1 MERKPVAVSSR
12 ADGGRVAALR
22 ALAIR
27 DFVIVDRLEI
37 EFDAGFSALTG
48 ETGAGKSILID
59 ALGLLLGGRADPGV
73 VRPGRDRAE
82 LSAEFDI
89 AGEPA
94 VAEWLATHDL
104 SDPDGGACLLR
115 RVIDAGGRSRAF
127 INGRGVTLGQLRELG
142 EQLVDIHGQHSHQ
155 SLARPAEQRAI
166 LDGFG
171 GHHELLARTGAAW
184 QAWQGAR
191 RARQDAER
199 GQAELAQRREELEWQ
214 VAQLATLAFDAAEW
228 DAVNQE
234 HARLGNA
241 AALIESAE
249 YALAALG
256 DGEGS
261 ALAQVS
267 TVLARLRDSASV
279 DREAEASLELMAG
292 ADAQLKE
299 AARELRHYRDRLDI
313 DPGRL
318 RELDARIEAV
328 QDAARKFRVQPAELG
343 RLHARLDAEQR
354 QLDHAADPRALAAA
368 EASARAA
375 YKEAAALLTRARQRV
390 AARLQTAVTEGMQ
403 ALAMAGGRFEV
414 VLQPI
419 GVAAGPGLPAEPA
432 RQSRSSAASASK
444 GRGVPG
450 AAKASSPAAT
460 SGTASGATSGAT
472 SGTTHVDSPGSLHG
486 DEAIEIRVSA
496 NPGMPPAPLAA
507 VASGGE
513 LSRISLALR
522 KVTSA
527 ATRVPL
533 LVFDEVD
540 AGIGGGVAEIV
551 GRLLR
556 ELGRTH
562 QVMCVTHLP
571 QVAASAARQ
580 YQVAKRVVGGQT
592 VSRVEPLDDAA
603 RVDEIARMLG
613 GVRITATTR
622 QHADELLRQAR
633 EDAAAG

>member
-1 MERKPVAVSSR
+1 VERNAVAKAPPR
-12 ADGGRVAALR
+12 AEGRVVALR

-27 DFVIVDRLEI
+27 DFVIVDRLEL

-48 ETGAGKSILID
+48 ETGAGKSILVD
-59 ALGLLLGGRADPGV
+59 ALGLLLGGRADAGV

-89 AGEPA
+89 AGAPGA
-94 VAEWLATHDL
+94 AEWLVAREL

-127 INGRGVTLGQLRELG
+127 INGRSVTLGQLRELG
-142 EQLVDIHGQHSHQ
+142 ELLVDIHGQHSYQ
-155 SLARPAEQRAI
+155 SLARPAEQRSI
-166 LDGFG
+166 LDGYG
-171 GHHELLARTGAAW
+171 GHPELAQQVAVAW
-184 QAWQGAR
+184 QAWQA
-191 RARQDAER
+191 ARQAREDAER
-199 GQAELAQRREELEWQ
+199 GQAELARRREELEWQ
-214 VAQLATLAFDAAEW
+214 TSQLATLAFDAGDWE
-228 DAVNQE
+228 AVNQE

-241 AALIESAE
+241 AALIESTE
-249 YALAALG
+249 HALAALG
-256 DGEGS
+256 DGEGG

-267 TVLARLRDSASV
+267 SVLARLRDSASV
-279 DREAEASLELMAG
+279 DREAEAALELVAG

-299 AARELRHYRDRLDI
+299 AVRELRHYRDRLDI
-313 DPGRL
+313 DPARL
-318 RELDARIEAV
+318 RELDARIQAV
-328 QDAARKFRVQPAELG
+328 QDAARRFRVPPAELG
-343 RLHARLDAEQR
+343 SLQVRLDAELR
-354 QLDHAADPRALAAA
+354 QLDRAADARALAAA
-368 EASARAA
+368 EAAARTA
-375 YKEAAALLTRARQRV
+375 YKEAASLLTRARRR
-390 AARLQTAVTEGMQ
+390 AATRLGTAVTEAMQ
-403 ALAMAGGRFEV
+403 ALAMAGGRFEAALV
-414 VLQPI
+414 PVA
-419 GVAAGPGLPAEPA
+419 GAAGT
-432 RQSRSSAASASK
+432 R
-444 GRGVPG
+444 
-450 AAKASSPAAT
+450 AAT
-460 SGTASGATSGAT
+460 GPGDASG
-472 SGTTHVDSPGSLHG
+472 GSAHG
-486 DEAIEIRVSA
+486 DEGVEFRVSA
-496 NPGMPPAPLAA
+496 NPGMPPAPLAS

-556 ELGRTH
+556 ALGQTR

-571 QVAASAARQ
+571 QVAACAERQ
-580 YQVAKRVVGGQT
+580 YQVAKRVADGQT
-592 VSRVEPLDDAA
+592 VSRVEALDDAA

>member
-1 MERKPVAVSSR
+1 MAVRPDSSR
-12 ADGGRVAALR
+12 GPALR

-27 DFVIVDRLEI
+27 DFVIVDSLDL

-59 ALGLLLGGRADPGV
+59 ALGLLLGDRADAGV

-82 LSAEFDI
+82 LAAEFDI
-89 AGEPA
+89 AGEPE
-94 VAEWLATHDL
+94 VAGWLAAREL
-104 SDPDGGACLLR
+104 ADPDGGACLVR
-115 RVIDAGGRSRAF
+115 RLIDAGGRSRAF

-171 GHHELLARTGAAW
+171 RHEELLRRVASAW
-184 QAWQGAR
+184 QQWQSAS
-191 RARQDAER
+191 RARADAER
-199 GQAELAQRREELEWQ
+199 GQAELAERRESLEWQ
-214 VAQLATLAFDAAEW
+214 TGQLATLAFDADDW
-228 DAVNQE
+228 QAVNAE

-267 TVLARLRDSASV
+267 AVLARLRDSASV
-279 DREAEASLELMAG
+279 DREAEAAFELMAG

-313 DPGRL
+313 DPARL

-328 QDAARKFRVQPAELG
+328 QDAARRFRVPPAELG
-343 RLHARLDAEQR
+343 LLQARLEDELQ
-354 QLDHAADPRALAAA
+354 QLDREGDPRALAAA
-368 EASARAA
+368 EAAARTA
-375 YKEAAALLTRARQRV
+375 YKEAAALLSRARQRV
-390 AARLQTAVTEGMQ
+390 APRLARAVTEAMQ
-403 ALAMAGGRFEV
+403 TLAMEGGRFEV
-414 VLQPI
+414 VLLPVA
-419 GVAAGPGLPAEPA
+419 GAAAPAAAMAAAGPATRPAAAAAVRPTA
-432 RQSRSSAASASK
+432 RSAARPSAADAVPASK
-444 GRGVPG
+444 LRG
-450 AAKASSPAAT
+450 APAADD
-460 SGTASGATSGAT
+460 AR
-472 SGTTHVDSPGSLHG
+472 GSVHG
-486 DEAIEIRVSA
+486 DETVEFRVSA
-496 NPGMPPAPLAA
+496 NPGMPASALAS

-556 ELGRTH
+556 ALGRTH

-571 QVAASAARQ
+571 QVAASAQRQ
-580 YQVAKRVVGGQT
+580 YHVVKRVVGGQT

-603 RVDEIARMLG
+603 RVEEIARMLG

>member
-1 MERKPVAVSSR
+1 VERSAVAVAGRCGASR
-12 ADGGRVAALR
+12 GPVLR
-22 ALAIR
+22 ALSIR
-27 DFVIVDRLEI
+27 DFVIVDRLELD
-37 EFDAGFSALTG
+37 FGAGFSALTG

-59 ALGLLLGGRADPGV
+59 ALGLLLGDRADPGV
-73 VRPGRDRAE
+73 VRPGRERAE
-82 LSAEFDI
+82 LCAEFDI
-89 AGEPA
+89 ADEPP
-94 VAEWLATHDL
+94 VAEWLAARDL
-104 SDPDGGACLLR
+104 ADADGGACLLR
-115 RVIDAGGRSRAF
+115 RVIEAGGRSRAF
-127 INGRGVTLGQLRELG
+127 INGRVVTLAQLRELG

-171 GHHELLARTGAAW
+171 GHDELLRRVGATW
-184 QAWQGAR
+184 QQWQDASQ
-191 RARQDAER
+191 ARQDAER
-199 GQAELAQRREELEWQ
+199 GQAELALRREALEWQ
-214 VAQLATLAFDAAEW
+214 TAQLATLAFDADDW
-228 DAVNQE
+228 QAVNAE

-249 YALAALG
+249 YALAALD

-267 TVLARLRDSASV
+267 AVLSRLRDSASV
-279 DREAEASLELMAG
+279 DGEAEAALELMAG

-299 AARELRHYRDRLDI
+299 AVRELRHYRDRLDI
-313 DPGRL
+313 DPARL

-328 QDAARKFRVQPAELG
+328 QDAARRFRVPPAELG
-343 RLHARLDAEQR
+343 ALQSRLQAELGQID
-354 QLDHAADPRALAAA
+354 QATDVRALAAA
-368 EASARAA
+368 EATARSAYR
-375 YKEAAALLTRARQRV
+375 EAGALLTRARQK
-390 AARLQTAVTEGMQ
+390 AAGRLGRAVTEAMQ
-403 ALAMAGGRFEV
+403 ALAMEGGCFEA
-414 VLQPI
+414 VLLP
-419 GVAAGPGLPAEPA
+419 VAAT
-432 RQSRSSAASASK
+432 
-444 GRGVPG
+444 GRAVPDG
-450 AAKASSPAAT
+450 EA
-460 SGTASGATSGAT
+460 
-472 SGTTHVDSPGSLHG
+472 PGSSHG
-486 DEAIEIRVSA
+486 DEGIEFRVSA
-496 NPGMPPAPLAA
+496 NPGMRPAALAA

-527 ATRVPL
+527 VTRVPL

-562 QVMCVTHLP
+562 QVMCVTHLA

-580 YQVAKRVVGGQT
+580 YQVVKRVADGQT
-592 VSRVEPLDDAA
+592 VSRVEPLDDVA
-603 RVDEIARMLG
+603 RIEEIARMLG

-633 EDAAAG
+633 EDAAGT

>member
-1 MERKPVAVSSR
+1 MAARPHGNRV
-12 ADGGRVAALR
+12 GGLR

-27 DFVIVDRLEI
+27 DFVIVDRLEL
-37 EFDAGFSALTG
+37 EFGGGFSALTG

-73 VRPGRDRAE
+73 VRPGRERAE

-89 AGEPA
+89 DGEAGIA
-94 VAEWLATHDL
+94 QWLEAHEL

-115 RVIDAGGRSRAF
+115 RSIDAGGRSRAF
-127 INGRGVTLGQLRELG
+127 INGHGVTLGQLRELG

-171 GHHELLARTGAAW
+171 GHQELVARVATAW
-184 QAWQGAR
+184 QAWQSAR

-199 GQAELAQRREELEWQ
+199 GQAELSQRREELEWQ
-214 VAQLATLAFDAAEW
+214 TAQLSALAFEADEW
-228 DAVNQE
+228 EAVNQE

-249 YALAALG
+249 FALAALG
-256 DGEGS
+256 DGEQS
-261 ALAQVS
+261 ALVQVS
-267 TVLARLRDSASV
+267 AVLARLRDSASV
-279 DREAEASLELMAG
+279 DREAEAVLELMAG

-299 AARELRHYRDRLDI
+299 AVRELRHYRDRLDI
-313 DPGRL
+313 DPARL
-318 RELDARIEAV
+318 RELDARIDAV
-328 QDAARKFRVQPAELG
+328 QGAARKFRVPPTELG
-343 RLHARLDAEQR
+343 VLQRRLEDELR
-354 QLDHAADPRALAAA
+354 QLDRSADPRALAAA
-368 EASARAA
+368 EASARTA

-390 AARLQTAVTEGMQ
+390 ATRLGTAVTEGMQ
-403 ALAMAGGRFEV
+403 TLAMAGGRFEV
-414 VLQPI
+414 VLQAVGGGATPSPAPE
-419 GVAAGPGLPAEPA
+419 GATAATPA
-432 RQSRSSAASASK
+432 RGKGAAAAAKGQGAASAAVS
-444 GRGVPG
+444 VE
-450 AAKASSPAAT
+450 AA
-460 SGTASGATSGAT
+460 
-472 SGTTHVDSPGSLHG
+472 GSAHG
-486 DEAIEIRVSA
+486 DETVEFRVSA
-496 NPGMPPAPLAA
+496 NPGMPPASLAS

-556 ELGRTH
+556 ELGHTH

-571 QVAASAARQ
+571 QVAASAACQ
-580 YQVAKRVVGGQT
+580 YQVAKRVADGQT
-592 VSRVEPLDDAA
+592 VSRVERLDDAA

-633 EDAAAG
+633 EDAAAD

>member
-1 MERKPVAVSSR
+1 VERSPVAV
-12 ADGGRVAALR
+12 AGRPGVRRGPALR
-22 ALAIR
+22 ALSIR
-27 DFVIVDRLEI
+27 DFVIVDRLDLD
-37 EFDAGFSALTG
+37 FGAGFSALTG

-59 ALGLLLGGRADPGV
+59 ALGLLLGDRADPGV
-73 VRPGRDRAE
+73 VRPGRARAE

-89 AGEPA
+89 ADEPP
-94 VAEWLATHDL
+94 VAEWLAAHDL
-104 SDPDGGACLLR
+104 ADPDGGACLLR
-115 RVIDAGGRSRAF
+115 RVIEVGGRSRAF
-127 INGRGVTLGQLRELG
+127 INGRGVTLGQLRDLG

-171 GHHELLARTGAAW
+171 GHHDLLRRTGAAW
-184 QAWQGAR
+184 QQW
-191 RARQDAER
+191 QDASRALQDAQR
-199 GQAELAQRREELEWQ
+199 GREELAQRREALEWQ
-214 VAQLATLAFDAAEW
+214 TRQLAALAFDADDW
-228 DAVNQE
+228 QAVNAE

-249 YALAALG
+249 FALSALG

-267 TVLARLRDSASV
+267 AMLSRLRDSARV
-279 DREAEASLELMAG
+279 DHEANAALELMAS

-299 AARELRHYRDRLDI
+299 AARALRHYRDRLDI
-313 DPGRL
+313 DPARL

-328 QDAARKFRVQPAELG
+328 QDAARRFRVPPAELG
-343 RLHARLDAEQR
+343 QLRVRLEAELN
-354 QLDHAADPRALAAA
+354 QLDQAADPRALAAA
-368 EASARAA
+368 EAAARAA
-375 YKEAAALLTRARQRV
+375 YRDAAALLTRARQK
-390 AARLQTAVTEGMQ
+390 AAPRLGRAVTEAMQ
-403 ALAMAGGRFEV
+403 TLAMQGGSFEV
-414 VLQPI
+414 VLMP
-419 GVAAGPGLPAEPA
+419 V
-432 RQSRSSAASASK
+432 
-444 GRGVPG
+444 
-450 AAKASSPAAT
+450 
-460 SGTASGATSGAT
+460 
-472 SGTTHVDSPGSLHG
+472 SPGGRAGADADTPGSSHG
-486 DEAIEIRVSA
+486 DEGIEFRVSA
-496 NPGMPPAPLAA
+496 NPGMRSAALAS

-527 ATRVPL
+527 VTRVPL

-562 QVMCVTHLP
+562 QVMCVTHLA
-571 QVAASAARQ
+571 QVAASAAQQ
-580 YQVAKRVVGGQT
+580 YQVVKRVAGGQT

-603 RVDEIARMLG
+603 RLEEIARMLG

-633 EDAAAG
+633 EDAAAT

>member
-1 MERKPVAVSSR
+1 MASPAHN
-12 ADGGRVAALR
+12 GRVAALR

-27 DFVIVDRLEI
+27 DFVIVDRLDL
-37 EFDAGFSALTG
+37 EFEAGFSALTG

-89 AGEPA
+89 AGEPG
-94 VAEWLATHDL
+94 VAQWLEAREL

-115 RVIDAGGRSRAF
+115 RVVDAGGRSRAF
-127 INGRGVTLGQLRELG
+127 INGRSVTLGQLRELG
-142 EQLVDIHGQHSHQ
+142 EQLVDIHGQHAHQ

-171 GHHELLARTGAAW
+171 GHHDLLVQAGAAW
-184 QAWQGAR
+184 QAWQAAR

-214 VAQLATLAFDAAEW
+214 TAQLATLAFDAGDWET
-228 DAVNQE
+228 VNQE

-267 TVLARLRDSASV
+267 AVLARLRDSASV

-299 AARELRHYRDRLDI
+299 AVRELRHYRDRLDI
-313 DPGRL
+313 DPARL

-328 QDAARKFRVQPAELG
+328 QDAARRFRVPPAELG
-343 RLHARLDAEQR
+343 LLHARLDGELR
-354 QLDHAADPRALAAA
+354 QLDLAADPRALAAA
-368 EASARAA
+368 EASARAR

-390 AARLQTAVTEGMQ
+390 ATRLGTAVTEAMQ

-414 VLQPI
+414 VLQPV
-419 GVAAGPGLPAEPA
+419 GAAAGQGLPAQPVASAAQPA
-432 RQSRSSAASASK
+432 VPASKVRGAPPAPAKSRSPASAI
-444 GRGVPG
+444 G
-450 AAKASSPAAT
+450 PAQ
-460 SGTASGATSGAT
+460 
-472 SGTTHVDSPGSLHG
+472 VDSPGSLHG
-486 DEAIEIRVSA
+486 DETVEFRVSA
-496 NPGMPPAPLAA
+496 NPGMPPAALAS

-522 KVTSA
+522 KVTSS

-571 QVAASAARQ
+571 QVAASAVRQ
-580 YQVAKRVVGGQT
+580 YQVAKRVQDGQT
-592 VSRVEPLDDAA
+592 VSRVEPLDDVA

-622 QHADELLRQAR
+622 QHADELLRHAR

>member
-1 MERKPVAVSSR
+1 MAARPDS
-12 ADGGRVAALR
+12 GRVAALR

-73 VRPGRDRAE
+73 VRPGRERAE
-82 LSAEFDI
+82 LSAAFDI
-89 AGEPA
+89 AGVPA
-94 VAEWLATHDL
+94 VADWLAAREL

-115 RVIDAGGRSRAF
+115 RVVDAGGRSRAF
-127 INGRGVTLGQLRELG
+127 INGRSVTLGQLRELG

-171 GHHELLARTGAAW
+171 GHSDLLARASAAW
-184 QAWQGAR
+184 QAWQAAR
-191 RARQDAER
+191 RARQEAER

-214 VAQLATLAFDAAEW
+214 TAQLATLAFDAGDWE
-228 DAVNQE
+228 AVNQE

-261 ALAQVS
+261 ALVQVS
-267 TVLARLRDSASV
+267 AVLARLRDSASV

-299 AARELRHYRDRLDI
+299 AVRELRHYRDRLDI
-313 DPGRL
+313 DPARL

-328 QDAARKFRVQPAELG
+328 QDAARKFRVAPAELG
-343 RLHARLDAEQR
+343 LLHARLDAELR
-354 QLDHAADPRALAAA
+354 QLDRAADPRALAAS
-368 EASARAA
+368 EASARTA

-390 AARLQTAVTEGMQ
+390 ALRLASSVTEAMQ

-414 VLQPI
+414 VLQPV
-419 GVAAGPGLPAEPA
+419 GAAAGQGLSDQPVA
-432 RQSRSSAASASK
+432 QSASPQPASRV
-444 GRGVPG
+444 RGVP
-450 AAKASSPAAT
+450 APAKASRTVSAT
-460 SGTASGATSGAT
+460 TSAP
-472 SGTTHVDSPGSLHG
+472 VDSPGSLHG
-486 DEAIEIRVSA
+486 DETVEFRVSA
-496 NPGMPPAPLAA
+496 NPGMPPAALAA

-527 ATRVPL
+527 ATHVPL

-580 YQVAKRVVGGQT
+580 YQVAKRVVDGQT

-603 RVDEIARMLG
+603 RIDEIARMLG

>member
-1 MERKPVAVSSR
+1 MAARPHGTRV
-12 ADGGRVAALR
+12 GGLR

-27 DFVIVDRLEI
+27 DFVIVDRLEL
-37 EFDAGFSALTG
+37 EFGAGFSALTG

-73 VRPGRDRAE
+73 VRPGRERAE

-89 AGEPA
+89 DGEAGIARWLQAHELSEP
-94 VAEWLATHDL
+94 E
-104 SDPDGGACLLR
+104 GGACLLR
-115 RVIDAGGRSRAF
+115 RSIDAGGRSRAF
-127 INGRGVTLGQLRELG
+127 INGHGVTLGQLRELG
-142 EQLVDIHGQHSHQ
+142 EQLVDIHGPHSHQ

-171 GHHELLARTGAAW
+171 GHQELVARVATAW
-184 QAWQGAR
+184 QAWQAAR

-199 GQAELAQRREELEWQ
+199 GQAELSQRREELEWQ
-214 VAQLATLAFDAAEW
+214 TAQLSALAFEPDEW
-228 DAVNQE
+228 EAVNQE

-249 YALAALG
+249 FALAALG
-256 DGEGS
+256 DGEQS
-261 ALAQVS
+261 AQVQVS
-267 TVLARLRDSASV
+267 AVLARLRDSASV
-279 DREAEASLELMAG
+279 DREAEAVLELMAG

-299 AARELRHYRDRLDI
+299 AVRELRHYRDRLDI
-313 DPGRL
+313 DPARL
-318 RELDARIEAV
+318 RELDARIDAV
-328 QDAARKFRVQPAELG
+328 QGAARKFRVPPAELG
-343 RLHARLDAEQR
+343 VLQRRLEDELR
-354 QLDHAADPRALAAA
+354 QLDRSADPRALAAA
-368 EASARAA
+368 EASARTA
-375 YKEAAALLTRARQRV
+375 YKEAATLLTRARQRV
-390 AARLQTAVTEGMQ
+390 ATRLGTAVTEGMQ
-403 ALAMAGGRFEV
+403 TLAMAGGRCEV
-414 VLQPI
+414 VLQAVGGGATPSPAPE
-419 GVAAGPGLPAEPA
+419 GATAATPA
-432 RQSRSSAASASK
+432 RGK
-444 GRGVPG
+444 G
-450 AAKASSPAAT
+450 AATAAKGQAAT
-460 SGTASGATSGAT
+460 SAAVSAEAA
-472 SGTTHVDSPGSLHG
+472 GSAHG
-486 DEAIEIRVSA
+486 DEAVEFRVSA
-496 NPGMPPAPLAA
+496 NPGMPPAPLAS

-571 QVAASAARQ
+571 QVAASAACQ
-580 YQVAKRVVGGQT
+580 YQVAKRVADGQT
-592 VSRVEPLDDAA
+592 VSRVERLDDAA

>member
-1 MERKPVAVSSR
+1 MASR
-12 ADGGRVAALR
+12 PDSGRVAALR

-73 VRPGRDRAE
+73 VRPGRERAE

-89 AGEPA
+89 VGEPG
-94 VAEWLATHDL
+94 VAEWLAAREL

-115 RVIDAGGRSRAF
+115 RVVDAGGRSRAF
-127 INGRGVTLGQLRELG
+127 INGRSVTLGQLRELG

-171 GHHELLARTGAAW
+171 GHPDLVARTGAAW
-184 QAWQGAR
+184 QTWQAAR
-191 RARQDAER
+191 RARQEAEQ

-214 VAQLATLAFDAAEW
+214 TAQLSTLAFDAGEW
-228 DAVNQE
+228 EAVNQE

-261 ALAQVS
+261 ALVQVS
-267 TVLARLRDSASV
+267 AVLARLRDSASV

-299 AARELRHYRDRLDI
+299 AVRELRHYRDRLDI
-313 DPGRL
+313 DPARL

-328 QDAARKFRVQPAELG
+328 HDAARRFRVAPAELG
-343 RLHARLDAEQR
+343 LLHVRLDAELR
-354 QLDHAADPRALAAA
+354 QLDRAADPRALAVA
-368 EASARAA
+368 EASARTA

-390 AARLQTAVTEGMQ
+390 AARLASAVTEAMQ
-403 ALAMAGGRFEV
+403 TLAMAGGRFEV
-414 VLQPI
+414 VLQPV
-419 GVAAGPGLPAEPA
+419 GAVAGQSLPAQPA
-432 RQSRSSAASASK
+432 TPSASLQPVSRV
-444 GRGVPG
+444 RGAP
-450 AAKASSPAAT
+450 APAKARSTVFA
-460 SGTASGATSGAT
+460 TASVP
-472 SGTTHVDSPGSLHG
+472 VDSPGSPHG
-486 DEAIEIRVSA
+486 DETVEFRVSA
-496 NPGMPPAPLAA
+496 NPGMPPAALAA

-527 ATRVPL
+527 ATHVPL

-571 QVAASAARQ
+571 QVAASAAHQ
-580 YQVAKRVVGGQT
+580 YQVAKRVVDGQT

>member
-1 MERKPVAVSSR
+1 M
-12 ADGGRVAALR
+12 LR

-27 DFVIVDRLEI
+27 DFVIVDSLEL
-37 EFDAGFSALTG
+37 EFEAGFSALTG

-59 ALGLLLGGRADPGV
+59 ALGLLLGDRAEAGV

-89 AGEPA
+89 GSEPA
-94 VAEWLATHDL
+94 VAEWLGAREL
-104 SDPDGGACLLR
+104 ADPDDGACLVR

-171 GHHELLARTGAAW
+171 AHDELLRRVAAAW
-184 QAWQGAR
+184 QHWQSAS
-191 RARQDAER
+191 RARQEAER
-199 GQAELAQRREELEWQ
+199 GQAQLAQRREELEWQ
-214 VAQLATLAFDAAEW
+214 TAQLATLAFDADDW
-228 DAVNQE
+228 QAVNAE

-249 YALAALG
+249 HALAVLG
-256 DGEGS
+256 EGEGS

-267 TVLARLRDSASV
+267 TVLARLRDSARV
-279 DREAEASLELMAG
+279 DREAEAALELMAG

-313 DPGRL
+313 DPARL

-328 QDAARKFRVQPAELG
+328 QDAARRFRVPPAELG
-343 RLHARLDAEQR
+343 ELQARLEGELR
-354 QLDHAADPRALAAA
+354 QLDRTGDPRALAAA
-368 EASARAA
+368 EAAARTT
-375 YKEAAALLTRARQRV
+375 YKEAAVLLTRARQRV
-390 AARLQTAVTEGMQ
+390 ATRLGRAVTEAMQ
-403 ALAMAGGRFEV
+403 TLAMEGGRFEV
-414 VLQPI
+414 ALLP
-419 GVAAGPGLPAEPA
+419 VAGAGG
-432 RQSRSSAASASK
+432 AASAT
-444 GRGVPG
+444 R
-450 AAKASSPAAT
+450 PAAARAAARPAARAGSASEAT
-460 SGTASGATSGAT
+460 AVPASGAEASGPEA
-472 SGTTHVDSPGSLHG
+472 SGSSHG
-486 DEAIEIRVSA
+486 DETVEFRVSA
-496 NPGMPPAPLAA
+496 NPGMPLAALAA

-571 QVAASAARQ
+571 QVAASAERQ
-580 YQVAKRVVGGQT
+580 FHVVKRVVGGQT
-592 VSRVEPLDDAA
+592 VSRVEALDAA
-603 RVDEIARMLG
+603 ARIEEIARMLG

>member
-1 MERKPVAVSSR
+1 MAARPH
-12 ADGGRVAALR
+12 GNPVAALR
-22 ALAIR
+22 ALSIR
-27 DFVIVDRLEI
+27 DFVIVDRLEL
-37 EFDAGFSALTG
+37 EFEAGFSALTG

-59 ALGLLLGGRADPGV
+59 ALGLLLGGRSDAGV

-89 AGEPA
+89 GGAA
-94 VAEWLATHDL
+94 DIAQWLETHEL

-115 RVIDAGGRSRAF
+115 RSIDAGGRSRAF
-127 INGRGVTLGQLRELG
+127 INGHGVTLGQLRELG

-171 GHHELLARTGAAW
+171 GHQELVARVAADW
-184 QAWQGAR
+184 QAWQAAR

-199 GQAELAQRREELEWQ
+199 GQAELSQRREELEWQ
-214 VAQLATLAFDAAEW
+214 TTQLAELAFDADEW
-228 DAVNQE
+228 EAVNQE

-249 YALAALG
+249 FALAALG
-256 DGEGS
+256 DGEQS
-261 ALAQVS
+261 ALVQVS
-267 TVLARLRDSASV
+267 AVLARLRDSASV
-279 DREAEASLELMAG
+279 DREAETLLELMAG

-299 AARELRHYRDRLDI
+299 AVRELRHYRDRLDI
-313 DPGRL
+313 DPARL

-328 QDAARKFRVQPAELG
+328 QGAARKFRVPPVELG
-343 RLHARLDAEQR
+343 VLQRRLEGELR
-354 QLDHAADPRALAAA
+354 QLDRSADPRALAAA
-368 EASARAA
+368 EASARTA

-390 AARLQTAVTEGMQ
+390 ATRLGKAVTEAMQ

-414 VLQPI
+414 VLQAV
-419 GVAAGPGLPAEPA
+419 GGGAAPSPVPEGAAAAAPARGRGAAAAARVQGGSSTVLPAEA
-432 RQSRSSAASASK
+432 AGSA
-444 GRGVPG
+444 
-450 AAKASSPAAT
+450 
-460 SGTASGATSGAT
+460 
-472 SGTTHVDSPGSLHG
+472 HG
-486 DEAIEIRVSA
+486 DETVEFRVSA
-496 NPGMPPAPLAA
+496 NPGMPPAPLAS

-571 QVAASAARQ
+571 QVAASAACQ
-580 YQVAKRVVGGQT
+580 YQVAKRVADGQT
-592 VSRVEPLDDAA
+592 VSRVERLDDAA

>member
-1 MERKPVAVSSR
+1 
-12 ADGGRVAALR
+12 
-22 ALAIR
+22 
-27 DFVIVDRLEI
+27 
-37 EFDAGFSALTG
+37 
-48 ETGAGKSILID
+48 
-59 ALGLLLGGRADPGV
+59 
-73 VRPGRDRAE
+73 
-82 LSAEFDI
+82 
-89 AGEPA
+89 
-94 VAEWLATHDL
+94 
-104 SDPDGGACLLR
+104 
-115 RVIDAGGRSRAF
+115 
-127 INGRGVTLGQLRELG
+127 
-142 EQLVDIHGQHSHQ
+142 
-155 SLARPAEQRAI
+155 
-166 LDGFG
+166 
-171 GHHELLARTGAAW
+171 
-184 QAWQGAR
+184 
-191 RARQDAER
+191 
-199 GQAELAQRREELEWQ
+199 
-214 VAQLATLAFDAAEW
+214 
-228 DAVNQE
+228 E

-279 DREAEASLELMAG
+279 DREAEAALELMAG

-313 DPGRL
+313 DPARL

-328 QDAARKFRVQPAELG
+328 QDAARRFRVPPAELG
-343 RLHARLDAEQR
+343 LLRVRLEGELRKLDQAG
-354 QLDHAADPRALAAA
+354 DPRALAAA
-368 EASARAA
+368 EAAARTG

-390 AARLQTAVTEGMQ
+390 ATRLARAVTEAMQ
-403 ALAMAGGRFEV
+403 TLAMDGGRFEA
-414 VLQPI
+414 VLLP
-419 GVAAGPGLPAEPA
+419 VAGPGGA
-432 RQSRSSAASASK
+432 SAA
-444 GRGVPG
+444 GRPVARPAVR
-450 AAKASSPAAT
+450 AAAVAA
-460 SGTASGATSGAT
+460 
-472 SGTTHVDSPGSLHG
+472 DSPGSSHG
-486 DEAIEIRVSA
+486 DETIEFRVSA
-496 NPGMPPAPLAA
+496 NPGMPPAALAS

-556 ELGRTH
+556 DLGRTH

-571 QVAASAARQ
+571 QVAASARRQ
-580 YQVAKRVVGGQT
+580 YHVVKRVAGGQT
-592 VSRVEPLDDAA
+592 VSRVEPLDDAG
-603 RVDEIARMLG
+603 RVEEIARMLG

-633 EDAAAG
+633 EDAPAD

>member
-1 MERKPVAVSSR
+1 MASRPDSSR
-12 ADGGRVAALR
+12 AAALR

-73 VRPGRDRAE
+73 VRPGRERAE
-82 LSAEFDI
+82 LSAEFDV
-89 AGEPA
+89 AGEPG
-94 VAEWLATHDL
+94 VAEWLAAREL
-104 SDPDGGACLLR
+104 SDPDGEGCLLR
-115 RVIDAGGRSRAF
+115 RVVDAGGRSRAY
-127 INGRGVTLGQLRELG
+127 INGRSVTLGQLRELG

-171 GHHELLARTGAAW
+171 GHPDLLARAGTAW
-184 QAWQGAR
+184 QAWQAAR
-191 RARQDAER
+191 RARQEAER

-214 VAQLATLAFDAAEW
+214 TAQLATLAFDAGEW
-228 DAVNQE
+228 EAVNQE

-261 ALAQVS
+261 ALVQVS
-267 TVLARLRDSASV
+267 AVLARLRDSASV

-299 AARELRHYRDRLDI
+299 AVRELRHYRDRLDI
-313 DPGRL
+313 DPARL

-328 QDAARKFRVQPAELG
+328 HDAARKFRVAPAELG
-343 RLHARLDAEQR
+343 LLHVRLDAELR
-354 QLDHAADPRALAAA
+354 QLDRAADPRALAVA
-368 EASARAA
+368 EASARTA

-390 AARLQTAVTEGMQ
+390 AARLASAVTEAMQ
-403 ALAMAGGRFEV
+403 TLAMAGGRFEV
-414 VLQPI
+414 VLQPV
-419 GVAAGPGLPAEPA
+419 GAAAGQGLPAQPA
-432 RQSRSSAASASK
+432 APSASLQPASRV
-444 GRGVPG
+444 RGTSAP
-450 AAKASSPAAT
+450 AKAKSTVSA
-460 SGTASGATSGAT
+460 TASVP
-472 SGTTHVDSPGSLHG
+472 VDSPGSPHG
-486 DEAIEIRVSA
+486 DETVEFRVSA
-496 NPGMPPAPLAA
+496 NPGMPPAALAA

-527 ATRVPL
+527 ATHVPL

-571 QVAASAARQ
+571 QVAASAAHQ
-580 YQVAKRVVGGQT
+580 YQVAKRVVDGQT
-592 VSRVEPLDDAA
+592 VSRVEPLDAAA

-633 EDAAAG
+633 EDAAEG